1 MEEHGESLTERVKD
15 VIKKTTPKKVE
26 KGKDVEQKRREIKQQ
41 RHEKE
46 NEQREEKLGVRPEGI
61 YRPVCSSTTQRNHV
75 ALLVPNGEASV
86 YGD

>member
-1 MEEHGESLTERVKD
+1 MKD

-26 KGKDVEQKRREIKQQ
+26 KGKDSEQKRREIKQQ

-61 YRPVCSSTTQRNHV
+61 
-75 ALLVPNGEASV
+75 
-86 YGD
+86 

>member
-1 MEEHGESLTERVKD
+1 MKD

-61 YRPVCSSTTQRNHV
+61 
-75 ALLVPNGEASV
+75 
-86 YGD
+86 